1 MKNNNSCN
9 CWLYD
14 LPRDA
19 ESIESSHEMV
29 IEATNILLNNDPSLS
44 FADPLLPCYQ
54 FFGLCLLDELEKSYK
69 EKNKKK
75 TILKAIAV
83 CANYGLK
90 MPEWV
95 SQTFLDSYYSVIR
108 GEKMSWDEAFGMPFR
123 NGAHKKTIKNSRKK
137 IPVFYAVRE
146 ANKNIPIP
154 KVFEVVGEQ
163 FGIGERLA
171 KDYYYEIKKIFD
183 KNKRGLIFSVN
194 S

>member
-1 MKNNNSCN
+1 
-9 CWLYD
+9 
-14 LPRDA
+14 
-19 ESIESSHEMV
+19 
-29 IEATNILLNNDPSLS
+29 
-44 FADPLLPCYQ
+44 
-54 FFGLCLLDELEKSYK
+54 
-69 EKNKKK
+69 
-75 TILKAIAV
+75 
-83 CANYGLK
+83 
-90 MPEWV
+90 
-95 SQTFLDSYYSVIR
+95 
-108 GEKMSWDEAFGMPFR
+108 MSWDEAFGMPFR